1 MLGDEDERMMPK
13 TRPSRGLSYQLQN
26 QVVENVGNQ
35 EMVAIWNE
43 VTFRRKIDTSRVT
56 IITTTVQL
64 EQKGSILKMM
74 MMRDGES
81 AAKKKKMVVQNDKD
95 SETETEEE

>member
-1 MLGDEDERMMPK
+1 MPK

-43 VTFRRKIDTSRVT
+43 VTFRRKIDRSRVT
-56 IITTTVQL
+56 VVTTTVQL
-64 EQKGSILKMM
+64 EQKVPK
-74 MMRDGES
+74 RVNTKNEDEEEP
-81 AAKKKKMVVQNDKD
+81 AKKKKKMVVQNDKED
-95 SETETEEE
+95 SETEEEQ